1 MSVAIAAGVFVSC
14 NIIDDQDYE
23 AIKALVLSDDVWF
36 DAGSPNDS
44 TVNQPSSAPL
54 TMATAD
60 SLWWWVRNMGTPD
73 TPDVFVD
80 IVGDSGHVEWV
91 RNNNGTLISFPYL
104 HDTVNVAYIDTW
116 MKEFSEEASIRAIF
130 RRTGTRR
137 DDNHGWELEKVSCA
151 AGNSNETN
159 TITIDSVN
167 VRAVDGDPDV
177 TIVDPLNTY
186 FDVDELTAFNSAE
199 SVTVT
204 LYTNNENT
212 VAFLHTIVAIWP
224 TRTPFE
230 NMGGGVHQGTWT
242 VQLLQNVPRFAI
254 FDVMHE
260 SSLWDDEYGYDYA
273 GVLFPYTISN
283 Q

>member
-1 MSVAIAAGVFVSC
+1 
-14 NIIDDQDYE
+14 
-23 AIKALVLSDDVWF
+23 
-36 DAGSPNDS
+36 
-44 TVNQPSSAPL
+44 
-54 TMATAD
+54 
-60 SLWWWVRNMGTPD
+60 MGTPD

-104 HDTVNVAYIDTW
+104 YDDTADVVYIDTW

-151 AGNSNETN
+151 VGNSNETN
-159 TITIDSVN
+159 TITIDSIN
-167 VRAVDGDPDV
+167 IKAVDGDPDV
-177 TIVDPLNTY
+177 TLIDPLEIY
-186 FDVDELTAFNSAE
+186 YDVDDLIAFNSAE
-199 SVTVT
+199 SVTIT
-204 LYTNNENT
+204 LYTNEENT
-212 VAFLHTIVAIWP
+212 VAFVHTIVGIWP

-242 VQLLQNVPRFAI
+242 VQFVENFTRFAI

-260 SSLWDDEYGYDYA
+260 STLWDDEYGYDYA